1 MIVLRYIA
9 VVKQRKKSGRMPNTV
24 LEAAAALRQEVDCMI
39 QAMATEHQVTYDN
52 MYDAM
57 GLHDPPNGR
66 EVNLWNLFTKVM
78 RQDWAGIPEN
88 LGDNFTKK
96 AHAAYVKATKGLDEE
111 ELEDLRKELTARAKT
126 TAKKELNEATS
137 MARILKVLKK
147 AVCFCFSLS

>member
-1 MIVLRYIA
+1 
-9 VVKQRKKSGRMPNTV
+9 MPNTV
-24 LEAAAALRQEVDCMI
+24 LEAAAALRQEVDRMI

-111 ELEDLRKELTARAKT
+111 GLEDLRKELMARAKT